1 LLAEYLSCVGRTNRQ
16 RTWQGFIT
24 QLFGPADIDIS
35 DESNFFGEIYSDW
48 LGRLN
53 ITHVRSSFEVGKRKK
68 AHVLGAKEERLLFV
82 ILKSGVLRVAQG
94 NRECELAP
102 GACTI
107 FDSSAPYVFQHSQ
120 PTEVINVSF
129 PADLLSMRVR
139 DPRRFIANT
148 LDGHNALHRILCDFV
163 GSLVRESRSI
173 APPLADQLSRQVTDL
188 IGCVMENSDQC
199 LPIESSPAQ
208 SAVYRR
214 CVALIERN
222 LGNPEL
228 GPTFIAGEVGIS
240 VRYLHSI
247 FRASGQSVGDLTR
260 RLRLRRAYQELKC
273 LPESSISIK
282 EIAYRNGFR
291 NPAHFASA
299 FKTEFSCSPSDIR
312 ASDAPSLDQLASSVD
327 GLHRWSA

>member
-1 LLAEYLSCVGRTNRQ
+1 MAEYLSCVGRTSRQ
-16 RTWQGFIT
+16 RSWQGFIS
-24 QLFGPADIDIS
+24 QLFGPADIYIS
-35 DESNFFGEIYSDW
+35 DESKFFGEIYSDW

-68 AHVLGAKEERLLFV
+68 SHLLGANEERLLFV
-82 ILKSGVLRVAQG
+82 ILKSGTLRVAQG

-102 GACTI
+102 GMCTI

-148 LDGHNALHRILCDFV
+148 LDGHSALHRILCDFI

-188 IGCVMENSDQC
+188 IGCVMENNDRC

-222 LGNPEL
+222 LGDPDL
-228 GPTFIAGEVGIS
+228 GPAFIAGEIGIS

-247 FRASGQSVGDLTR
+247 FRASGQSVGDLMR
-260 RLRLRRAYQELKC
+260 KLRMRRAYQELKS
-273 LPESSISIK
+273 LPQSSISIK

-299 FKTEFSCSPSDIR
+299 FKAEFSCSPSDVR
-312 ASDAPSLDQLASSVD
+312 TSGAPSLDQLAGS
-327 GLHRWSA
+327 

>member
-1 LLAEYLSCVGRTNRQ
+1 MGDYLNCAGRTNRQ
-16 RTWQGFIT
+16 RTWQSFIT
-24 QLFGPADIDIS
+24 QLFGPADIDIAE
-35 DESNFFGEIYSDW
+35 ESRFFGEIHSDW

-68 AHVLGAKEERLLFV
+68 SHVLGEKEERLLFV
-82 ILKSGVLRVAQG
+82 ILKSGTLRVAQG

-102 GACTI
+102 GTCTI
-107 FDSSAPYVFQHSQ
+107 FDSGAPYVFQHSQ

-148 LDGHNALHRILCDFV
+148 LDGQNALHRILCDFI
-163 GSLVRESRSI
+163 GSLARESRSF
-173 APPLADQLSRQVTDL
+173 APPLIDQLSRQVTDL
-188 IGCVMENSDQC
+188 IGCVMENSDRC

-222 LGNPEL
+222 LGDPEL
-228 GPTFIAGEVGIS
+228 GPAFIAGEIGIS

-260 RLRLRRAYQELKC
+260 KLRLQRAYQELKSF
-273 LPESSISIK
+273 PPSSISIK

-291 NPAHFASA
+291 NPAHFANA
-299 FKTEFSCSPSDIR
+299 FKSEFSCSPSDIR
-312 ASDAPSLDQLASSVD
+312 SSDASSPEQRSAREIR
-327 GLHRWSA
+327 LHRRSA